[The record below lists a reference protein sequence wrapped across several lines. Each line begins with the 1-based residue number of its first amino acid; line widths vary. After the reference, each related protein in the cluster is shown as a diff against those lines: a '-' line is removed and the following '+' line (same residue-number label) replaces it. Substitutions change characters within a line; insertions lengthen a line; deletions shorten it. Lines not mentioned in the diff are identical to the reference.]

1 MTKLTCPHC
10 SNQVLEHFF
19 YLEDLTRSR
28 SVLALSAGVLRLC
41 GEYTDG
47 DEFNARAVCLL
58 CQTEFP
64 IPGDLK
70 LDFSEGEI

>member
-1 MTKLTCPHC
+1 MTKLRCPHC
-10 SNQVLEHFF
+10 GNQVLEHFF

-47 DEFNARAVCLL
+47 LCGAVHANAR
-58 CQTEFP
+58 
-64 IPGDLK
+64 
-70 LDFSEGEI
+70 

>member
-10 SNQVLEHFF
+10 GNQLLEHFL
-19 YLEDLTRSR
+19 YLEDVTRSR
-28 SVLALSAGVLRLC
+28 SVVALNVGVLRLC

-64 IPGDLK
+64 IPADLR